1 MKIINKNIILYLIIF
16 IALSLNLS
24 YGQRIKAPLDVQLKL
39 IPKVLS
45 LDKNFD
51 SRKEAQFNLA
61 VLYSSLQR
69 NSSEIK
75 DEFKDAIKKKNMFV
89 KTTKVNTTF
98 IDIAKTPNIGKYLKE
113 NKIDVVYITPLRG
126 VDINSIAKV
135 CKEEKALTVTGVID
149 FMQNEISV
157 SFDIKDKKLQIII
170 NNDAAKLEGTN
181 FSSRL
186 LRIAKVI

>member
-1 MKIINKNIILYLIIF
+1 MKLFNKNIILYLILF

-24 YGQRIKAPLDVQLKL
+24 YGQRIKAPLAVQLKL

-45 LDKNFD
+45 LDKNFI
-51 SRKEAQFNLA
+51 SRKEDQFNLA

-69 NSSEIK
+69 NSSK
-75 DEFKDAIKKKNMFV
+75 TKNEFNDAIKKKNMFV
-89 KTTKVNTTF
+89 KTTKINISF
-98 IDIAKTPNIGKYLKE
+98 IDIAKTPNIEKYLND

-126 VDINSIAKV
+126 VDINSIAKT
-135 CKEEKALTVTGVID
+135 CKNEKALTVTGVLE

-170 NNDAAKLEGTN
+170 NNTAAKLEGTN